1 MVQRNYD
8 FLKALAQ
15 VWIPGLAT
23 LYFTL
28 SQIWGIPKGAEVVGS
43 LTALDTFLGII
54 LKVSTSR
61 YTPPTDGNVY
71 VDTSDPEMGK
81 YRLQIKEDSL
91 EQIADKDLLRLKV
104 KPEVQAQIHEEEGD
118 AS

>member
-1 MVQRNYD
+1 MVQRHYD

-15 VWIPGLAT
+15 LWIPGLAT

-43 LTALDTFLGII
+43 LTALDTFLGVI
-54 LKVSTSR
+54 LRVSTSK
-61 YTPPTDGNVY
+61 YSPPTDGNVY

-81 YRLQIKEDSL
+81 YRLEINEDSL
-91 EQIADKDLLRLKV
+91 EQIAGKDHIRLEV
-104 KPEVQAQIHEEEGD
+104 KPELQA
-118 AS
+118 